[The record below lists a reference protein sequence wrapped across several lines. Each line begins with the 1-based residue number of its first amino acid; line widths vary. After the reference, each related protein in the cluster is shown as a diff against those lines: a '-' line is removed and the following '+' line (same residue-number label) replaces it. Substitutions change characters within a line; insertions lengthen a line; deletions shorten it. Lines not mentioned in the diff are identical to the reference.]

1 MGPTFRRSIVAA
13 AALAV
18 ALGAFPAASARA
30 GARDER
36 ATVRE
41 ATNLRSYPST
51 DASVIAKLAAGSTVE
66 VLCWT
71 SGEPVGGSGPYAAMW
86 LYTSLGG
93 YLHSFQVS
101 PVDVRA
107 CGY

>member
-1 MGPTFRRSIVAA
+1 MGPTFRRTAVVG

-18 ALGAFPAASARA
+18 ACGMFPASSAQA
-30 GARDER
+30 AARDQT

-41 ATNLRSYPST
+41 ATNLRAYPST
-51 DASVIAKLAAGSTVE
+51 GSAVLAELAAGTTVE

-71 SGEPVGGSGPYAAMW
+71 SGEPVGGNGPYAAMW

-93 YLHSFQVS
+93 YLHSHQVT
-101 PVDVRA
+101 PVDVKA